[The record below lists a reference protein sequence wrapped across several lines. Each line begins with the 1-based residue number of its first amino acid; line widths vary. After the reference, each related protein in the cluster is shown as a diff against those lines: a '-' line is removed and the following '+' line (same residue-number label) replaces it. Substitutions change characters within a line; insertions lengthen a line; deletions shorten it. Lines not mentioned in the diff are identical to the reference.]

1 MNIYKNKTRSVD
13 VGSILVYCEMRRFK
27 VRKVSRCAHRT
38 MCKDCHAGGYMF
50 QLEELQP
57 IVPGDNVAGSMYY
70 DICMSGKNW
79 RSEDE
84 HV

>member
-1 MNIYKNKTRSVD
+1 
-13 VGSILVYCEMRRFK
+13 
-27 VRKVSRCAHRT
+27 
-38 MCKDCHAGGYMF
+38 MF

-57 IVPGDNVAGSMYY
+57 IVQVIMLLGPMYY